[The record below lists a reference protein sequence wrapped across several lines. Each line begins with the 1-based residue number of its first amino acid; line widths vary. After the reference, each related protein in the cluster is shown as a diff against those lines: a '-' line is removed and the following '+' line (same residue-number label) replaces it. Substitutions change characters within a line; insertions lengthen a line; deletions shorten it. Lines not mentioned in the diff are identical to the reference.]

1 MNWLSLN
8 KPQWCFLHL
17 VIAAPSLVGYFF
29 LSVSFGKSKDI
40 CRSLFAIC
48 SYKLFMGVQK
58 NINPILWYLH
68 LESAQRS
75 SVPHIGFAVQFLFQI
90 IIWDLLEYIL
100 RLKCQT
106 EKYLGGTYPSGILT
120 HGVCP
125 LGVEQLD
132 KPWIGLDRTGLD
144 NPTNHCTPEPIIMPC
159 STKILVNN
167 RLQGPMLFYRLI
179 LAKHDKSKYTKI
191 MTHRTGTWLIFQ
203 GLTRATICVAQ
214 ILKQQAKV
222 TT

>member
-1 MNWLSLN
+1 MNWLYLN

-144 NPTNHCTPEPIIMPC
+144 NPTNHCTPEPNFFIPFL
-159 STKILVNN
+159 T
-167 RLQGPMLFYRLI
+167 
-179 LAKHDKSKYTKI
+179 
-191 MTHRTGTWLIFQ
+191 TW
-203 GLTRATICVAQ
+203 GLPYSPA
-214 ILKQQAKV
+214 L
-222 TT
+222 